1 MDLNHA
7 KNTQKRSGVVAQG
20 GSREEDAESTWIKVD
35 GGGALPGPGVVRA
48 EVRGGTHPCPAPG
61 AGTEAALGPGEIPA
75 PSAKPLFTQAGLN
88 LDLQGHNH

>member
-1 MDLNHA
+1 M
-7 KNTQKRSGVVAQG
+7 AQG
-20 GSREEDAESTWIKVD
+20 GSHEEDTESTWIKV

-48 EVRGGTHPCPAPG
+48 KVRGGIRPCPTPG
-61 AGTEAALGPGEIPA
+61 AGTEAALAPGEIPA